1 MNQSKTGL
9 NDSFYK
15 WIDQVRRSKRK
26 LPELQEKLE
35 YYKVK
40 LIGYHGIS
48 YDQIGSGSSNKNG
61 DENLLYWLYKINLV
75 EDEIE
80 INSEVIKKYEDFK
93 NSLKEELKIILDSHI
108 NRRNVLAILEEL
120 RLKRSSYNQK
130 KEDVI
135 RLWLVYDNKEFSQ
148 NWYKIAFSCNKM
160 SFFVYK

>member
-26 LPELQEKLE
+26 LPELQGKLE

-48 YDQIGSGSSNKNG
+48 YDQIGSGTSNKNG
-61 DENLLYWLYKINLV
+61 DENLLYWIDKINQV
-75 EDEIE
+75 EDEL
-80 INSEVIKKYEDFK
+80 EVNNEVLTKYEDFK

-108 NRRNVLAILEEL
+108 NRANVLVILKEL
-120 RLKRSSYNQK
+120 DLKRSSYNQK
-130 KEDVI
+130 KEEVI
-135 RLWLVYDNKEFSQ
+135 RLWLVYNNKEFSQ
-148 NWYKIAFSCNKM
+148 N
-160 SFFVYK
+160 

>member
-48 YDQIGSGSSNKNG
+48 YDQIGSGTSNKNG
-61 DENLLYWLYKINLV
+61 DENLLYWIDKINQI

-80 INSEVIKKYEDFK
+80 INNEVLMKCEDFK
-93 NSLKEELKIILDSHI
+93 NSLKDELKIILDSHI
-108 NRRNVLAILEEL
+108 ERSNVQVILKEL
-120 RLKRSSYNQK
+120 GLKRSSYNQK
-130 KEDVI
+130 KEEVI
-135 RLWLVYDNKEFSQ
+135 RLWLVYNNKGFSQ
-148 NWYKIAFSCNKM
+148 N
-160 SFFVYK
+160 

>member
-61 DENLLYWLYKINLV
+61 DENLLYWIDKINQV
-75 EDEIE
+75 EDELE
-80 INSEVIKKYEDFK
+80 TNNEVLMKYENFK
-93 NSLKEELKIILDSHI
+93 ISLKNELKIILESYV
-108 NRRNVLAILEEL
+108 NRSDVQVILKVLE
-120 RLKRSSYNQK
+120 LKRSAYNQK
-130 KEDVI
+130 KDEVI
-135 RLWLVYDNKEFSQ
+135 RLWLVYDNKGFSQ
-148 NWYKIAFSCNKM
+148 R
-160 SFFVYK
+160 

>member
-15 WIDQVRRSKRK
+15 WIDDVRRSKRK

-61 DENLLYWLYKINLV
+61 DENLLYWIDKINQV
-75 EDEIE
+75 EDELE
-80 INSEVIKKYEDFK
+80 RNNEVLRKYEDFK
-93 NSLKEELKIILDSHI
+93 NSLKDELKIILASI
-108 NRRNVLAILEEL
+108 VERSNVQVILEEL
-120 RLKRSSYNQK
+120 GIKRSSYNQK
-130 KEDVI
+130 KEDII
-135 RLWLVYDNKEFSQ
+135 RLWIC
-148 NWYKIAFSCNKM
+148 YKIKSDSKSSM
-160 SFFVYK
+160 S

>member
-35 YYKVK
+35 FYKVK

-61 DENLLYWLYKINLV
+61 DENLLYWIDKINQV
-75 EDEIE
+75 EDELE
-80 INSEVIKKYEDFK
+80 KNNEVLRSYEDFK
-93 NSLKEELKIILDSHI
+93 NSLKDELKFILTSLVE
-108 NRRNVLAILEEL
+108 RSNVLVILKEL
-120 RLKRSSYNQK
+120 GLKRSSYNQK
-130 KEDVI
+130 KEEVI
-135 RLWLVYDNKEFSQ
+135 RLWLVYYNYGFSQ
-148 NWYKIAFSCNKM
+148 N
-160 SFFVYK
+160 

>member
-1 MNQSKTGL
+1 MNQSRTGL

-48 YDQIGSGSSNKNG
+48 YDQIGSRTSNKNG
-61 DENLLYWLYKINLV
+61 DENLLYWIDKINKV
-75 EDEIE
+75 EDELE
-80 INSEVIKKYEDFK
+80 IINEVLRKYENFK
-93 NSLKEELKIILDSHI
+93 NSLKDELKIILDSHI
-108 NRRNVLAILEEL
+108 DRSNVLVILDEL
-120 RLKRSSYNQK
+120 GLKRSSYNQK

-135 RLWLVYDNKEFSQ
+135 RLWLFYNNKGFSQ
-148 NWYKIAFSCNKM
+148 N
-160 SFFVYK
+160 

>member
-35 YYKVK
+35 YYKIK

-48 YDQIGSGSSNKNG
+48 YDQIGSGTSNKNG
-61 DENLLYWLYKINLV
+61 DENLLYWIDKINQV

-80 INSEVIKKYEDFK
+80 YNKEIINELEVFK
-93 NSLKEELKIILDSHI
+93 SYLNEEQKLFFTVFIDRKSIASL
-108 NRRNVLAILEEL
+108 LEEL
-120 RLKRSSYNQK
+120 SLKRSHYYRTLSLI
-130 KEDVI
+130 I
-135 RLWLVYDNKEFSQ
+135 RKYIDKSN
-148 NWYKIAFSCNKM
+148 
-160 SFFVYK
+160 

>member
-15 WIDQVRRSKRK
+15 WIDDVRRSKRK
-26 LPELQEKLE
+26 LSELQEKLE

-48 YDQIGSGSSNKNG
+48 YDQIGSGTSNKNG
-61 DENLLYWLYKINLV
+61 DENLLYWIDKINQV

-80 INSEVIKKYEDFK
+80 INNEVLMKYEDFK
-93 NSLKEELKIILDSHI
+93 NSLKDELKIILDSHI
-108 NRRNVLAILEEL
+108 ERSNVLVILEEL
-120 RLKRSSYNQK
+120 GLKRSSYNRK

-135 RLWLVYDNKEFSQ
+135 RLWLVYNNKGFSQ
-148 NWYKIAFSCNKM
+148 N
-160 SFFVYK
+160 

>member
-1 MNQSKTGL
+1 MNQSRTGL

-26 LPELQEKLE
+26 LPDLQEKLD

-40 LIGYHGIS
+40 LIGYHGIT
-48 YDQIGSGSSNKNG
+48 YDQIGSGTSNKNG
-61 DENLLYWLYKINLV
+61 DENLLYWIDKINQV
-75 EDEIE
+75 EDELE
-80 INSEVIKKYEDFK
+80 INNEVIKKYEDFK

-148 NWYKIAFSCNKM
+148 N
-160 SFFVYK
+160 

>member
-1 MNQSKTGL
+1 LKCSKREGSIVINKSKTGL

-61 DENLLYWLYKINLV
+61 DENLLYWIDKINQV
-75 EDEIE
+75 EDELE
-80 INSEVIKKYEDFK
+80 RNNEVLRKYEDFK
-93 NSLKEELKIILDSHI
+93 NSLKDELKIILDSHI
-108 NRRNVLAILEEL
+108 ERSNVLVILEEL
-120 RLKRSSYNQK
+120 GLKRSSYNQK

-135 RLWLVYDNKEFSQ
+135 RLWLVYDNKGFSQ
-148 NWYKIAFSCNKM
+148 N
-160 SFFVYK
+160 